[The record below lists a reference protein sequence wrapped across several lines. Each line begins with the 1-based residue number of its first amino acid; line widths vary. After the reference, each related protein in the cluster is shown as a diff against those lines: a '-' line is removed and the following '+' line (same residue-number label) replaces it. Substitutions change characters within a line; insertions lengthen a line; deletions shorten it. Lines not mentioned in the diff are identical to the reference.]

1 MKQTFDFKQIGKQM
15 PYRVPNGF
23 FQEMER
29 NVLDAVAEKATERKP
44 AMTER
49 KSAMTERKPAMT
61 ERKSAMAE
69 RKPLQAKRF
78 VFTRLAKYAAAVA
91 ASVVVLLAVNVK
103 FFYVAAPTD
112 MQDVEAAFDQLSLSD
127 QECLVELY
135 QEDVFL
141 DNDY

>member
-1 MKQTFDFKQIGKQM
+1 MTEQMKQTFDFKQIGKRM
-15 PYRVPNGF
+15 PYRVPDGF
-23 FQEMER
+23 FQEMEH

-44 AMTER
+44 AMT
-49 KSAMTERKPAMT
+49 
-61 ERKSAMAE
+61 E

-141 DNDY
+141 DNDNQ

>member
-1 MKQTFDFKQIGKQM
+1 M
-15 PYRVPNGF
+15 
-23 FQEMER
+23 
-29 NVLDAVAEKATERKP
+29 LDAVAEKAAERKP

-49 KSAMTERKPAMT
+49 KS
-61 ERKSAMAE
+61 
-69 RKPLQAKRF
+69 LQAKRF

>member
-1 MKQTFDFKQIGKQM
+1 MTEQMEQTFDFKQIGKRM

-29 NVLDAVAEKATERKP
+29 NVLDAVAEKAAERKP
-44 AMTER
+44 AMEER
-49 KSAMTERKPAMT
+49 KSAMTERKPV
-61 ERKSAMAE
+61 
-69 RKPLQAKRF
+69 QAKRF

-103 FFYVAAPTD
+103 FFHTAAPAE
-112 MQDVEAAFDQLSLSD
+112 MQDVEAAFNQLSLSD

>member
-1 MKQTFDFKQIGKQM
+1 MTEQMKQTFDFKQIGKRM

-44 AMTER
+44 AMT
-49 KSAMTERKPAMT
+49 
-61 ERKSAMAE
+61 E

-103 FFYVAAPTD
+103 FFYVAAPTV

>member
-1 MKQTFDFKQIGKQM
+1 MTEQMKQTFDFKQIGKRM

-29 NVLDAVAEKATERKP
+29 NVLDAVAEKAAERKP
-44 AMTER
+44 
-49 KSAMTERKPAMT
+49 
-61 ERKSAMAE
+61 AMAE

-78 VFTRLAKYAAAVA
+78 VFTRLAKYVAAVA

>member
-1 MKQTFDFKQIGKQM
+1 MTEQMKQTFDFKQIGKQM
-15 PYRVPNGF
+15 PYRVPDGF
-23 FQEMER
+23 FQEMEH

-44 AMTER
+44 AM
-49 KSAMTERKPAMT
+49 
-61 ERKSAMAE
+61 AE
-69 RKPLQAKRF
+69 RKPVQAKRF
-78 VFTRLAKYAAAVA
+78 VFTRLAKYAAVVA

-103 FFYVAAPTD
+103 FFHTAAPAD
-112 MQDVEAAFDQLSLSD
+112 MQDVEAAFNQLSLSD

>member
-29 NVLDAVAEKATERKP
+29 NVLDAVAEKA
-44 AMTER
+44 AER
-49 KSAMTERKPAMT
+49 KSAMT
-61 ERKSAMAE
+61 E

>member
-1 MKQTFDFKQIGKQM
+1 MTEQMKQTFDFKQIGKRM

-23 FQEMER
+23 FQEMEH
-29 NVLDAVAEKATERKP
+29 NVLDAVAEKTA
-44 AMTER
+44 
-49 KSAMTERKPAMT
+49 

-69 RKPLQAKRF
+69 RKPVQAKRF

-103 FFYVAAPTD
+103 FFHTAAPTD

>member
-1 MKQTFDFKQIGKQM
+1 MTEQMKQTFDFKQIGKQM
-15 PYRVPNGF
+15 PYCVPNGF

-29 NVLDAVAEKATERKP
+29 NVLDAVAEKA
-44 AMTER
+44 A
-49 KSAMTERKPAMT
+49 

>member
-15 PYRVPNGF
+15 PYCVPDGF
-23 FQEMER
+23 FQEMKR
-29 NVLDAVAEKATERKP
+29 NVLDAVVEKATERKP

-49 KSAMTERKPAMT
+49 K
-61 ERKSAMAE
+61 
-69 RKPLQAKRF
+69 PLQAKRF
-78 VFTRLAKYAAAVA
+78 VFTCLAKYAAAVA
-91 ASVVVLLAVNVK
+91 ASVVVLLAVNAK

>member
-1 MKQTFDFKQIGKQM
+1 MKQTFDFKQIGKRM

-44 AMTER
+44 AMT
-49 KSAMTERKPAMT
+49 
-61 ERKSAMAE
+61 E

-103 FFYVAAPTD
+103 FFYVAAPTV

>member
-1 MKQTFDFKQIGKQM
+1 MTEQMKQTFDFKQIGKRM

-49 KSAMTERKPAMT
+49 K
-61 ERKSAMAE
+61 
-69 RKPLQAKRF
+69 PLQEKRF

>member
-1 MKQTFDFKQIGKQM
+1 M
-15 PYRVPNGF
+15 PYRVPDGF
-23 FQEMER
+23 FQEMEH
-29 NVLDAVAEKATERKP
+29 NVLDAVAEKTAERKP
-44 AMTER
+44 
-49 KSAMTERKPAMT
+49 
-61 ERKSAMAE
+61 AMAE

-103 FFYVAAPTD
+103 FFHTAAPAD
-112 MQDVEAAFDQLSLSD
+112 MQDVEAAFNQLSLSD

>member
-29 NVLDAVAEKATERKP
+29 NVLDAVAEKAAERKP
-44 AMTER
+44 
-49 KSAMTERKPAMT
+49 
-61 ERKSAMAE
+61 AMAE

>member
-1 MKQTFDFKQIGKQM
+1 MTEQMKQTFDFKQIGKQM
-15 PYRVPNGF
+15 PYCVPDGF
-23 FQEMER
+23 FQEMKR
-29 NVLDAVAEKATERKP
+29 NVLDAVVEKATERKP
-44 AMTER
+44 AMT
-49 KSAMTERKPAMT
+49 
-61 ERKSAMAE
+61 E

-91 ASVVVLLAVNVK
+91 ASVVVLLAVNAK

-141 DNDY
+141 DNDNQ

>member
-15 PYRVPNGF
+15 PYRVPDGF
-23 FQEMER
+23 FQEMEH
-29 NVLDAVAEKATERKP
+29 NVLDAVAEKAAERKP
-44 AMTER
+44 AMAER
-49 KSAMTERKPAMT
+49 KS
-61 ERKSAMAE
+61 
-69 RKPLQAKRF
+69 LQANRF

>member
-1 MKQTFDFKQIGKQM
+1 MTEQMKQTFDFKQIGKRM

-29 NVLDAVAEKATERKP
+29 NVLDAVAEKA
-44 AMTER
+44 
-49 KSAMTERKPAMT
+49 T

>member
-1 MKQTFDFKQIGKQM
+1 MTEQMKQTFDFKQIGKRM

-44 AMTER
+44 
-49 KSAMTERKPAMT
+49 
-61 ERKSAMAE
+61 AMAE

>member
-1 MKQTFDFKQIGKQM
+1 MTEQMKQTFDFKQIGKRM

-23 FQEMER
+23 FQEMEH
-29 NVLDAVAEKATERKP
+29 NVLDAVAEKAAERKP
-44 AMTER
+44 AMT
-49 KSAMTERKPAMT
+49 
-61 ERKSAMAE
+61 E

-103 FFYVAAPTD
+103 FFHTAAPAE
-112 MQDVEAAFDQLSLSD
+112 MQDVEAAFNQLSLSD

>member
-1 MKQTFDFKQIGKQM
+1 MKQTFDFKQIGKRM

-29 NVLDAVAEKATERKP
+29 NVLDAVAEKATD
-44 AMTER
+44 
-49 KSAMTERKPAMT
+49 
-61 ERKSAMAE
+61 RKSAMAE

-78 VFTRLAKYAAAVA
+78 VFTRLVKYAAAVA

>member
-23 FQEMER
+23 FQEMEH
-29 NVLDAVAEKATERKP
+29 NVLDAVAEKA
-44 AMTER
+44 A
-49 KSAMTERKPAMT
+49 

-103 FFYVAAPTD
+103 FFHTAAPAE

-127 QECLVELY
+127 QESLVELY

>member
-1 MKQTFDFKQIGKQM
+1 MTEQMKQTFDFKQIGKRM
-15 PYRVPNGF
+15 PYRFPDGF

-44 AMTER
+44 AMT
-49 KSAMTERKPAMT
+49 
-61 ERKSAMAE
+61 E

-91 ASVVVLLAVNVK
+91 ASVVVLLAVNMK

>member
-23 FQEMER
+23 FQEMEH
-29 NVLDAVAEKATERKP
+29 NVLDAVAEKAAERKP
-44 AMTER
+44 
-49 KSAMTERKPAMT
+49 
-61 ERKSAMAE
+61 AMAE